1 MKIDKKLNLV
11 STIERDD
18 DSLVYLHIVPL
29 PYEVVEINCV
39 LLGSLF
45 NRFFSLVGGMGAP
58 RVAAMML
65 RAEINDRLALNPE
78 LAGKPTIIDDIH
90 RMISVIWSDDGEWK
104 KTTLDDALKR
114 NILTEEE
121 LREVEGELV
130 FFTVGFAIQKAN
142 LVIPTVGKALEAYS
156 GQLTSLNTTAYLDSL
171 PKSKTTTDTPNQQPQ
186 SEQSFIP
193 S

>member
-11 STIERDD
+11 STIEREDG
-18 DSLVYLHIVPL
+18 SLVYLHVTPL
-29 PYEVVEINCV
+29 PYEIVEINCL

-45 NRFFSLVGGMGAP
+45 NRFFSLVGGIGAP

-65 RAEINDRLALNPE
+65 QSEINDRLALTPE
-78 LAGKPTIIDDIH
+78 LAGKPTLIDDIH
-90 RMISVIWSDDGEWK
+90 RLISVIWSDNGEWK

-114 NILTEEE
+114 DIISLEE
-121 LREVEGELV
+121 LREVEGEIV
-130 FFTVGFAIQKAN
+130 FFIVGFAIQKST

-156 GQLTSLNTTAYLDSL
+156 GQLISLSTTEYIDSL
-171 PKSKTTTDTPNQQPQ
+171 PKSKTTTNTQNPQPQ

>member
-18 DSLVYLHIVPL
+18 GSLVYLHVTPL

-39 LLGSLF
+39 LLGSMF
-45 NRFFSLVGGMGAP
+45 NHFFSLVGGLGAP

-65 RAEINDRLALNPE
+65 RTEINDRLALNPE

-90 RMISVIWSDDGEWK
+90 RMISVIWSDNGEWK
-104 KTTLDDALKR
+104 KIMLEDALKR
-114 NILTEEE
+114 SIITEEE

-156 GQLTSLNTTAYLDSL
+156 GQLTSLNITEYIDSL
-171 PKSKTTTDTPNQQPQ
+171 PKSKTDTNIQNPQAQP
-186 SEQSFIP
+186 EQSFIP